1 MFQNFW
7 QKDDF
12 KFGALIGAVVPAI
25 TYLILESIDRTVMQL
40 WQIPFFLLDDTQY
53 ALAVAGNLFFFRQF
67 MVRKMKDRTGK
78 GILMMT
84 FVYALIYILLFFLL
98 DIKYIFNP

>member
-1 MFQNFW
+1 MFQQFW

-12 KFGALIGAVVPAI
+12 KFGALIGAVVPMI

-40 WQIPFFLLDDTQY
+40 WKIPFFLLDDTQF

-84 FVYALIYILLFFLL
+84 FVYAFIYILLFFLL
-98 DIKYIFNP
+98 DIKYIFKP